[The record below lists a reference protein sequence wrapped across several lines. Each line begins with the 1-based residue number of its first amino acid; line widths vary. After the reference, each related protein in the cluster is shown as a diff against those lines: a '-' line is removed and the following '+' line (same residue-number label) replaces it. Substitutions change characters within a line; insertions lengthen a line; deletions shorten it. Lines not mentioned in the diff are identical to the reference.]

1 MGGFQQRQWT
11 PTKRRGPI
19 AAEFSG
25 PGPAAVALPTLVGN
39 LVPESKRGRAPA
51 FSFGARHN
59 EKNDSAGP
67 GPGQYNITGLS
78 AKGKDTPPASTLHS
92 RPKEVRPDN
101 FPAPGDYNPEKA
113 EKVIH
118 EHSPQY
124 TFGLK
129 TQVDKPNPNP
139 APNVYNIPTVLG
151 AAKEG
156 HFKAAPSFSI
166 SGRTKEFPDG
176 RLLNP
181 GPGAYNDVSA
191 DSIKPKSPAYTVS
204 ARYNMPGDNSP
215 RPGPGAYSPEKAQV
229 DLPPAH
235 SFGIK
240 HSPYSNSFGIGY

>member
-1 MGGFQQRQWT
+1 M
-11 PTKRRGPI
+11 
-19 AAEFSG
+19 
-25 PGPAAVALPTLVGN
+25 
-39 LVPESKRGRAPA
+39 
-51 FSFGARHN
+51 AR
-59 EKNDSAGP
+59 
-67 GPGQYNITGLS
+67 TVT
-78 AKGKDTPPASTLHS
+78 GKDTPPASTLHS

-129 TQVDKPNPNP
+129 TQVEKPNPNP
-139 APNVYNIPTVLG
+139 APNVYNIPTVMG

-215 RPGPGAYSPEKAQV
+215 RPGPGAYSPEKV
-229 DLPPAH
+229 SRDAH
-235 SFGIK
+235 IRKYRLMHNCRARRCIVLSQ
-240 HSPYSNSFGIGY
+240 YSCTVTSVFYII

>member
-1 MGGFQQRQWT
+1 
-11 PTKRRGPI
+11 
-19 AAEFSG
+19 
-25 PGPAAVALPTLVGN
+25 
-39 LVPESKRGRAPA
+39 
-51 FSFGARHN
+51 
-59 EKNDSAGP
+59 
-67 GPGQYNITGLS
+67 
-78 AKGKDTPPASTLHS
+78 
-92 RPKEVRPDN
+92 VRPDN

-139 APNVYNIPTVLG
+139 APNVYNIPTVMG

-204 ARYNMPGDNSP
+204 ARYNIPGDSSP
-215 RPGPGAYSPEKAQV
+215 RPGPGAYSPEKVSRAYPV
-229 DLPPAH
+229 LCTTTRRGGSKRDLGSTPPPPKI
-235 SFGIK
+235 SKKSLIVNIK
-240 HSPYSNSFGIGY
+240 ITKKNILLYRKCPENK

>member
-1 MGGFQQRQWT
+1 MFT
-11 PTKRRGPI
+11 
-19 AAEFSG
+19 
-25 PGPAAVALPTLVGN
+25 
-39 LVPESKRGRAPA
+39 
-51 FSFGARHN
+51 
-59 EKNDSAGP
+59 
-67 GPGQYNITGLS
+67 
-78 AKGKDTPPASTLHS
+78 GKDTPPAATLHS
-92 RPKEVRPDN
+92 RPKETRPDN
-101 FPAPGDYNPEKA
+101 FPAPGDYNPEKS

-129 TQVDKPNPNP
+129 TQLDKPNPNP

-151 AAKEG
+151 AAREG

-204 ARYNMPGDNSP
+204 ARYNMPGDSSP
-215 RPGPGAYSPEKAQV
+215 RPGPGAYSPEKVSASIYNAGAG
-229 DLPPAH
+229 DDA
-235 SFGIK
+235 
-240 HSPYSNSFGIGY
+240 